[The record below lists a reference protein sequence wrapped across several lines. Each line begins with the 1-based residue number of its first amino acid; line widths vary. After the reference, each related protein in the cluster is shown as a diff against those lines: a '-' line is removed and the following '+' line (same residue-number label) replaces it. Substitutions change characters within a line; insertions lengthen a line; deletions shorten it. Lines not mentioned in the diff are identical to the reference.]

1 MSVSRKR
8 RFALTAF
15 AATAAVS
22 LAACSGGGSAPATPE
37 SGDAGSEGGAAGSG
51 TITAAAAYETT
62 NYDPSS
68 TSSALAMG
76 TNWQVMEGLYEL
88 DLHTY
93 EPFKALAKDDDLVEV
108 SDTEYEVTLRDD
120 AKFSDGTPV
129 TSADVVESYKRA
141 TAEGNLYVSMLDF
154 IDDITAKDDTTV
166 TISLSKPFGLVKER
180 LTLIK
185 IVPASSTQE
194 EMTAMPVGTGPW
206 KYDSIDEQKIHMSP
220 NENYNGDFPAEDEA
234 MVVDIIKDDTARTTA
249 LQEGSVQVMEAV
261 PADVRAQLEG
271 AGATVE
277 SVQGFALPFLM
288 FNTKKAPF
296 DDARVRQAFF
306 YAIDVDKLISNAMSG
321 EATAAT
327 SFLPATHANYNEA
340 STVFTYD
347 PEKAKELLKEAGVD
361 SIDITLLTTDHPW
374 ITALAPQV
382 KNDLDAV
389 GINTTIQSEASSSLY
404 ANNTDVEDPQFDAVL
419 APGDPSVF
427 GNDPDLLMNWWY
439 GDNTWTHSRTQWF
452 GSDGYNK
459 LHELLDAAV
468 ASEGEAQQDS
478 WNQAYDLLSEEVP
491 LYPLFHRNMITG
503 YHADQLNNFVPIG
516 TTGLNFIGVST
527 K

>member
-1 MSVSRKR
+1 
-8 RFALTAF
+8 
-15 AATAAVS
+15 
-22 LAACSGGGSAPATPE
+22 
-37 SGDAGSEGGAAGSG
+37 
-51 TITAAAAYETT
+51 
-62 NYDPSS
+62 
-68 TSSALAMG
+68 
-76 TNWQVMEGLYEL
+76 
-88 DLHTY
+88 
-93 EPFKALAKDDDLVEV
+93 
-108 SDTEYEVTLRDD
+108 
-120 AKFSDGTPV
+120 
-129 TSADVVESYKRA
+129 
-141 TAEGNLYVSMLDF
+141 MLDF

-194 EMTAMPVGTGPW
+194 EMTAMP
-206 KYDSIDEQKIHMSP
+206 
-220 NENYNGDFPAEDEA
+220 
-234 MVVDIIKDDTARTTA
+234 
-249 LQEGSVQVMEAV
+249 
-261 PADVRAQLEG
+261 
-271 AGATVE
+271 
-277 SVQGFALPFLM
+277 
-288 FNTKKAPF
+288 
-296 DDARVRQAFF
+296 
-306 YAIDVDKLISNAMSG
+306 
-321 EATAAT
+321 
-327 SFLPATHANYNEA
+327 
-340 STVFTYD
+340 
-347 PEKAKELLKEAGVD
+347 
-361 SIDITLLTTDHPW
+361 
-374 ITALAPQV
+374 
-382 KNDLDAV
+382 V

>member
-1 MSVSRKR
+1 
-8 RFALTAF
+8 
-15 AATAAVS
+15 
-22 LAACSGGGSAPATPE
+22 
-37 SGDAGSEGGAAGSG
+37 
-51 TITAAAAYETT
+51 
-62 NYDPSS
+62 
-68 TSSALAMG
+68 
-76 TNWQVMEGLYEL
+76 MEGLYEL

-249 LQEGSVQVMEAV
+249 LQEGSVQVMEA
-261 PADVRAQLEG
+261 
-271 AGATVE
+271 
-277 SVQGFALPFLM
+277 
-288 FNTKKAPF
+288 
-296 DDARVRQAFF
+296 
-306 YAIDVDKLISNAMSG
+306 
-321 EATAAT
+321 
-327 SFLPATHANYNEA
+327 
-340 STVFTYD
+340 
-347 PEKAKELLKEAGVD
+347 GVD

-404 ANNTDVEDPQFDAVL
+404 ANNTYVEDPQFDAVL

-491 LYPLFHRNMITG
+491 LYPPFHRNMITG